1 MGAAGTWLKAVLVA
15 CSALEGFE
23 GVREAVPEHGHL
35 AAMAHRAGHEGKAA
49 TRLACV
55 GVLYPLWSK
64 THVKGKKLVGY
75 FIGGKLV
82 QVFSMRAR
90 VTPVHYMTHE

>member
-49 TRLACV
+49 TRPACV

-64 THVKGKKLVGY
+64 THVIERKEACG
-75 FIGGKLV
+75 
-82 QVFSMRAR
+82 VFYWGETGAGFLCESLSHTSAL
-90 VTPVHYMTHE
+90 YDS